1 MKRKLS
7 FFAFLTVYQYQNV
20 HYFMKRLLSTR
31 YSDAAFNFALLLLRV
46 SAGAMMVPHGYGKL
60 KKFSTMS
67 AKFPDPFH
75 VGSTASLSL
84 TIFAEFFCAM
94 LLIVGLFT
102 RLACIPLAIA
112 MSVAVIVSHNGEIF
126 GEGEHAALY
135 LSVFL
140 AILCVG
146 PGRMSLDGMIG
157 K

>member
-1 MKRKLS
+1 
-7 FFAFLTVYQYQNV
+7 
-20 HYFMKRLLSTR
+20 MKRLLSTR

-46 SAGAMMVPHGYGKL
+46 SAGAMIIPHGYGKL
-60 KKFSTMS
+60 KKFSAMS

-75 VGSTASLSL
+75 VGSTVSLSL
-84 TIFAEFFCAM
+84 TIFTEIVCGI

-112 MSVAVIVSHNGEIF
+112 MTVAVIVGHNGDIF
-126 GEGEHAALY
+126 GKGETAALY

-146 PGRMSLDGMIG
+146 PGRMSLDGMMG